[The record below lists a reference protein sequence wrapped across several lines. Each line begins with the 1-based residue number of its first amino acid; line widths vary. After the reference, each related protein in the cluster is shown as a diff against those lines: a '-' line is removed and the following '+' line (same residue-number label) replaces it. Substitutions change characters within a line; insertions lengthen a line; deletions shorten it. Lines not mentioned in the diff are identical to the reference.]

1 MPFKEKLSLKFLI
14 VIFKIFKLASFS
26 SRLSPR
32 GRIFKRIS
40 ITATLVPIAHEV
52 TILIFSFVKPYQV
65 TQFNHWLLLL
75 FKIDC
80 QGRNAIEK
88 VSNCISPL
96 TLKRVSWKGKSL
108 CVKTEMISFAN
119 QYEYTSTDFH
129 EHFSYSE
136 SLRVSYNIFLHLNNQ
151 A

>member
-1 MPFKEKLSLKFLI
+1 MPFKEKLSLKFLM

-80 QGRNAIEK
+80 QGRNDAQFE
-88 VSNCISPL
+88 
-96 TLKRVSWKGKSL
+96 
-108 CVKTEMISFAN
+108 SF
-119 QYEYTSTDFH
+119 EL
-129 EHFSYSE
+129 HFSADIKKSILE
-136 SLRVSYNIFLHLNNQ
+136 RKISVCENWNDLIREPAWIHKHGFLRTFFLFWEF
-151 A
+151 ASVV